1 MPLTENGF
9 ERLTFEE
16 ILENQTERAK
26 EIFGE
31 DIDTSDNSTF
41 GKILRLFCLDAAENQ
56 ELSELVYLSAF
67 PASARGVSLD
77 RLVPLVGISR
87 NPATYSEQE
96 IIITGTADTV
106 VPMGFL
112 VSAGNVVFHA
122 IQDYTIGQNGTVTA
136 TVECNDPGTVGNV
149 AIGAIDTIVNPTA
162 GVTSIEHTAIIQT
175 AVDIESDYSL
185 RNRFTQALTV
195 TGSGTLDA
203 INGAILRVPGV
214 ESVYI
219 SENSTDSTVGGL
231 PPHSFKCYVLAPV
244 TAKQAIAE
252 AIFSKKPVGVQTVG
266 DVSAEVLD
274 SGGGS
279 HTINFTWTDTVQIYV
294 KCTVEASGGLTA
306 DNIQEIKD
314 NIINKLS
321 AYTNGQDVTATSL
334 YSAIYID
341 GVSDVTSLTIS
352 SDGAAYVS
360 DKITISYGQVA
371 RAIADNIEV
380 TVS

>member
-26 EIFGE
+26 ELFGE

-67 PASARGVSLD
+67 PASAKGVSLD

-87 NPATYSEQE
+87 NPATYSEEE
-96 IIITGTADTV
+96 IIITGAADTV

-112 VSAGNVVFHA
+112 VSAGNVVFHT

-136 TVECNDPGTVGNV
+136 MVECNDPGTVGNV

-185 RNRFTQALTV
+185 RNRFAQALTV

-219 SENSTDSTVGGL
+219 SENSTDSTVGDL

-252 AIFSKKPVGVQTVG
+252 AIFDKKPVGVQTVG
-266 DVSAEVLD
+266 EVSTEVLD

-279 HTINFTWTDTVQIYV
+279 HTINFEWAETVQIYV
-294 KCTVEASGGLTA
+294 RCTIETSSSLSE

-314 NIINKLS
+314 NIVNKLS

-352 SDGAAYVS
+352 SDGTAYVS
-360 DKITISYGQVA
+360 DKINIGYGQVA

>member
-26 EIFGE
+26 ELFGE

-106 VPMGFL
+106 APMGFL
-112 VSAGNVVFHA
+112 VSAGNVVFHT
-122 IQDYTIGQNGTVTA
+122 IQDYTIGQSGTVTA
-136 TVECNDPGTVGNV
+136 TVECNEPGTVGNV

-203 INGAILRVPGV
+203 ISGAIMRVPGA

-219 SENSTDSTVGGL
+219 SENSTDSTVGDL

-266 DVSAEVLD
+266 EVSTEVLD

-279 HTINFTWTDTVQIYV
+279 HTINFEWTETVQIYV
-294 KCTVEASGGLTA
+294 RCTIETSSSLSEDG
-306 DNIQEIKD
+306 IEEIKG

-341 GVSDVTSLTIS
+341 DVSDVTSLTIS
-352 SDGAAYVS
+352 SDGTAYVS
-360 DKITISYGQVA
+360 DKINIGYGQVA

>member
-16 ILENQTERAK
+16 ILENQTERAQ

-96 IIITGTADTV
+96 ISIAGTADTV

-112 VSAGNVVFHA
+112 VSAGNVIFHT

-136 TVECNDPGTVGNV
+136 TVECNELGTIGNV
-149 AIGAIDTIVNPTA
+149 AIGAIDTIVNPMA

-203 INGAILRVPGV
+203 ISGAILRVPTV

-219 SENSTDSTVGGL
+219 EENSTNSTVGDL
-231 PPHSFKCYVLAPV
+231 PPHSFRCYVLAPV
-244 TAKQAIAE
+244 ATSSAIAQAI
-252 AIFSKKPVGVQTVG
+252 FDKKPVGVQTVG
-266 DVSAEVLD
+266 DVSETVLD

-279 HTINFTWTDTVQIYV
+279 HTINFEWTETVQIYV
-294 KCTVEASGGLTA
+294 RCTIETSGSLSA

-321 AYTNGQDVTATSL
+321 VYTNGQDVTATSL
-334 YSAIYID
+334 YAAIYVD
-341 GVSDVTSLTIS
+341 GVTDVTALTIS
-352 SDGAAYVS
+352 DDDITYVS
-360 DKITISYGQVA
+360 DKIDIDYSEVA
-371 RAIADNIEV
+371 RTIAANIEV